1 MKDLGLIIRTK
12 FWERLNGIEYAE
24 DTFLN
29 VYDSASV
36 PANVNPPYVTIGTF
50 LSTELGEGSKQ
61 SYGQECILLLEVI
74 TKASNSYGGKELADI
89 ISNEI
94 IELCRTRQSGYFDL
108 SPDFQLISILLEN
121 TQTIEDLVETGL
133 ISRRLIRFRLKVHQ
147 L

>member
-12 FWERLNGIEYAE
+12 FWERLNGVAYSGGTIK
-24 DTFLN
+24 

-36 PANVNPPYVTIGTF
+36 PANINPPYVTLGTF

-74 TKASNSYGGKELADI
+74 TKATNSYGGKALSDE

-94 IELCRTRQSGYFDL
+94 IELCRTRQAGYFDL
-108 SPDFQLISILLEN
+108 SPDFQLISIILEN
-121 TQTIEDLVETGL
+121 TQTIEDLVESGL
-133 ISRRLIRFRLKVHQ
+133 ISRRLIRFRIKVHQ